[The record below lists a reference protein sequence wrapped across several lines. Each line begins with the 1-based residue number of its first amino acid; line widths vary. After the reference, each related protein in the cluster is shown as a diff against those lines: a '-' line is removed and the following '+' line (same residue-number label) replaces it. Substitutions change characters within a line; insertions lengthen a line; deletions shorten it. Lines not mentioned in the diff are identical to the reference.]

1 MRKNLPMILVVL
13 CLAVIGLIAFTA
25 CDVGCD
31 HVWTFHNGENYPT
44 ADNAGFAT
52 CDECFERV
60 DLPALDKSA
69 YNVDD
74 SNPDYVSYVLKKDDT
89 LKFCQSNFVVNSL
102 GYIVGYT
109 GSSTNVVV
117 PEKVLVPGY
126 GGLLVEQPSVVG
138 SEAFRGN
145 TTIVSVTLP
154 SGNTDI
160 YEDTFA
166 GCTSLTTVNF
176 NSNVTH
182 IHDRAFAGCTSIT
195 SFVFE
200 SSISIIGSEAF
211 AGSGL
216 TDLVVPATVTE
227 VGGRAFADCLSLRTV
242 EFYGE
247 VGEGSMFDGLFR
259 GCTSLEEVILSSE
272 APLVRFDGWE
282 TPPTPTVYYPG
293 PLKGNISFLP
303 ENVYFYCETKPTGL
317 DVFEVYHAINLWHY
331 QGTDKVFW
339 DVQFTNVALQKMF
352 DFASNQVTVSDARWQ
367 ALCDA
372 KQNGTLEE
380 LLSPED
386 AEIFNA
392 CATKAEYEAQLSQIN
407 SIKVG
412 YILFTTTDMITI
424 DNVTYGGYTEIE
436 GVGKVPG
443 HDVLRYV
450 TFNEDVTEV
459 YAEVVVNGVSIK
471 AVFTLHVE
479 SFD

>member
-1 MRKNLPMILVVL
+1 MRKTLPMILVVL

-31 HVWTFHNGENYPT
+31 HVWTFHYGENYPT
-44 ADNAGFAT
+44 ADNAGSAT
-52 CDECFERV
+52 CDECQEKV

-89 LKFCQSNFVVNSL
+89 LKFCQSNFVVNSS
-102 GYIVGYT
+102 GNIVGYT

-138 SEAFRGN
+138 NEAFRGN

-160 YEDTFA
+160 YEYTFA

-182 IHDRAFAGCTSIT
+182 IHDGAFAGCTSMT

-200 SSISIIGSEAF
+200 SSISIIEYEAF

-216 TDLVVPATVTE
+216 TDLVVPATVT
-227 VGGRAFADCLSLRTV
+227 VSGRAFADCLSLRTV
-242 EFYGE
+242 EFYGK

-259 GCTSLEEVILSSE
+259 GCTSLEEIILSSE
-272 APLVRFDGWE
+272 VPLAMFNEWE
-282 TPPTPTVYYPG
+282 TPPTVYYTG

-303 ENVYFYCETKPTGL
+303 ENVYFYCESCQNTSTK
-317 DVFEVYHAINLWHY
+317 
-331 QGTDKVFW
+331 K
-339 DVQFTNVALQKMF
+339 
-352 DFASNQVTVSDARWQ
+352 S
-367 ALCDA
+367 
-372 KQNGTLEE
+372 
-380 LLSPED
+380 
-386 AEIFNA
+386 
-392 CATKAEYEAQLSQIN
+392 
-407 SIKVG
+407 
-412 YILFTTTDMITI
+412 
-424 DNVTYGGYTEIE
+424 
-436 GVGKVPG
+436 
-443 HDVLRYV
+443 
-450 TFNEDVTEV
+450 
-459 YAEVVVNGVSIK
+459 
-471 AVFTLHVE
+471 
-479 SFD
+479 